1 MSHLQV
7 WWGNAHIAGATSLYN
22 ASAHVIYSSRLL
34 SLSYSFPA
42 RLEGICAR
50 LYLVTGCGCVYHV
63 LHMISLPSLAL
74 AVFWLGAS
82 NISSPII
89 LLKKIIVPESRL

>member
-42 RLEGICAR
+42 RLEGIYAR
-50 LYLVTGCGCVYHV
+50 LYLGHTLRSCNV
-63 LHMISLPSLAL
+63 L
-74 AVFWLGAS
+74 
-82 NISSPII
+82 
-89 LLKKIIVPESRL
+89 

>member
-50 LYLVTGCGCVYHV
+50 LYL
-63 LHMISLPSLAL
+63 
-74 AVFWLGAS
+74 
-82 NISSPII
+82 
-89 LLKKIIVPESRL
+89 